1 MKRLIVSMVLAACLS
16 LPAHAQH
23 KQISLAEAKKQADEI
38 STRFNEAWNKH
49 DPDGIAN
56 LFAPDAVFALPSG
69 KVLKGPDEVKQFYA
83 NFLSG
88 PGKNLTHASVVD
100 EVRVMGPAGVWAVG
114 HTTITTEGKV
124 VGKGHWA
131 AAYRVKNG
139 HMLTEMLSAG
149 TDVLPPPPATAAQK

>member
-1 MKRLIVSMVLAACLS
+1 MKRAIVSMMLVACLS
-16 LPAHAQH
+16 LPAYSQS
-23 KQISLAEAKKQADEI
+23 KQISQAEAKKQADEI
-38 STRFNEAWNKH
+38 STRFNEAWNKNN
-49 DPDGIAN
+49 PDGIAS
-56 LFAPDAVFALPSG
+56 LFAPDGVFVLPTG

-88 PGKNLTHASVVD
+88 PGKNLTHDSVVD

-114 HTTITTEGKV
+114 RTTITTEGKV

-149 TDVLPPPPATAAQK
+149 PDAPPPPTQAQK